1 MKIESMKAQL
11 SKIERQRQA
20 LERQIQS
27 LQEKRLTAL
36 PGQAGYESIDSL
48 ILALMHHA
56 SSSLRTKLQAVELN
70 AANGATLVGP
80 PINGKRARFPQTLKD
95 QIRAEIEA
103 GGKSV
108 AQLSREY
115 GPSHP
120 TIMGWK
126 REWGMTRPRP
136 KKALAR

>member
-1 MKIESMKAQL
+1 MKIDVMRAQL

-27 LQEKRLTAL
+27 LQERRLAAL
-36 PGQAGYESIDSL
+36 PEQVGLDSIDDL
-48 ILALMHHA
+48 IIALSHHA
-56 SSSLRTKLQAVELN
+56 SPALQARLQALELN
-70 AANGATLVGP
+70 GGSVAGFAV
-80 PINGKRARFPQTLKD
+80 NGKRARFPQDLKE
-95 QIRAEIEA
+95 QIRAALEA

-136 KKALAR
+136 RKQTAR

>member
-1 MKIESMKAQL
+1 MKIDAMKAQL

-27 LQEKRLTAL
+27 LQRKRLAAL
-36 PGQAGYESIDSL
+36 PAQVGLDSIDSL
-48 ILALMHHA
+48 ILTLLPHA
-56 SSSLRTKLQAVELN
+56 SASLRARLQAIEPDGSM
-70 AANGATLVGP
+70 AGQSGAGT
-80 PINGKRARFPQTLKD
+80 INGKRVRFPQSLRE
-95 QIRAEIEA
+95 QIKAELQA

-126 REWGMTRPRP
+126 REWGMTHPRP
-136 KKALAR
+136 KKTTAR